1 MRIYS
6 RRNRNS
12 IRYYLRCL
20 CAGGT
25 EMDFWTLVM
34 GLTMLLFIILWPAAV
49 GAQTAPTQCHCW
61 PGGPGCV
68 CDIGTIPPV
77 HGAICDPAGG
87 DISGCEKMFLPE
99 VKTT

>member
-20 CAGGT
+20 RTSSST

-34 GLTMLLFIILWPAAV
+34 GLTMLFLVILWPAAV
-49 GAQTAPTQCHCW
+49 GAQDA
-61 PGGPGCV
+61 
-68 CDIGTIPPV
+68 GTVPPV
-77 HGAICDPAGG
+77 SGITCSPTTG
-87 DISGCEKMFLPE
+87 DIEGCDKLYLPE
-99 VKTT
+99 VAR

>member
-20 CAGGT
+20 RTSSST

-34 GLTMLLFIILWPAAV
+34 GLTMLFLVILWPAAV
-49 GAQTAPTQCHCW
+49 GAQTAPTQCHCI
-61 PGGPGCV
+61 PGGPVCL
-68 CDIGTIPPV
+68 CDIGTVPPV
-77 HGAICDPAGG
+77 SGIACSPTTGNIEGCD
-87 DISGCEKMFLPE
+87 KVYLPD
-99 VKTT
+99 VAR